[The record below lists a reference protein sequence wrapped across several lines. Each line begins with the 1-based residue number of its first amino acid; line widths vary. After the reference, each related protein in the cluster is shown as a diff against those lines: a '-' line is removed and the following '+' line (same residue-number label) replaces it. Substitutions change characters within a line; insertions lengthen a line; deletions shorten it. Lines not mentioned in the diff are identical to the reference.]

1 LFLRV
6 WQSLFIRFQTIL
18 KIGCSFK
25 KHTQNR
31 FLMNIAVIS
40 ASTRINRKSHR
51 VALGLVKKIDET
63 GDHFIEIL
71 DLAEYQFPIMEE
83 TLKSLPNP
91 PEGLVSF
98 SKAIKKADAVIFV
111 SPEYNGSYT
120 SALKNAL
127 DYLSENEFT
136 QKVVGV
142 ASVTEGP
149 LGGMRAAQAMQQ
161 LVLGVGGYAIPQ
173 MLLVGNVSTRFD
185 ETGNLIDPTFEKK
198 MQAFLNGFLW
208 LSTAIVDK
216 KNVLVS

>member
-1 LFLRV
+1 
-6 WQSLFIRFQTIL
+6 
-18 KIGCSFK
+18 
-25 KHTQNR
+25 
-31 FLMNIAVIS
+31 MNIAVIS

-51 VALGLVKKIDET
+51 VALGLVKKIEEM

-83 TLKSLPNP
+83 TLKSHPNP
-91 PEGLVSF
+91 PEGLLQF
-98 SKAIKKADAVIFV
+98 SDAIKKADAVIFV

-136 QKVVGV
+136 KKVVGV

-149 LGGMRAAQAMQQ
+149 LGGMRGAQAMQQ

-185 ETGNLIDPTFEKK
+185 ESGDLLDASFEKK
-198 MQAFLNGFLW
+198 IQFFLNGFLW

-216 KNVLVS
+216 KSMVVV

>member
-1 LFLRV
+1 VLSAYFKLFGRSV
-6 WQSLFIRFQTIL
+6 V
-18 KIGCSFK
+18 
-25 KHTQNR
+25 HTQNR
-31 FLMNIAVIS
+31 FLMNIALIS

-51 VALGLVKKIDET
+51 VALGLVKKIEEM
-63 GDHFIEIL
+63 GDYSVEIL

-83 TLKSLPNP
+83 TLKSHPNP
-91 PEGLVSF
+91 PAGLLQF
-98 SKAIKKADAVIFV
+98 SDAIKKADAVIFV

-136 QKVVGV
+136 KKVIGV

-161 LVLGVGGYAIPQ
+161 LALGVGGYAIPQ

-185 ETGNLIDPTFEKK
+185 ESGHLLDASFEKK
-198 MQAFLNGFLW
+198 IQFFLNGFLW

-216 KNVLVS
+216 KSIVVV